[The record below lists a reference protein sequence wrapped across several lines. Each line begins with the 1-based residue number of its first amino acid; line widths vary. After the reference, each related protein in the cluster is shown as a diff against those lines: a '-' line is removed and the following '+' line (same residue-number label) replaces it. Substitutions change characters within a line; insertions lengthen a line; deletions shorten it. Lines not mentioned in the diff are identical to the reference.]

1 MSRLDRH
8 NQGML
13 PRLRGVEIKEEDEE
27 LALLLADQFYPEL
40 THLDQIEDPQEK
52 RGWITLAVQI
62 LRGQEAVIRHAAA
75 TFGEVF
81 KPGVEA
87 QVADTLRKSAAEE
100 QEREERRDREI
111 EKHKAELFRISQK
124 EDKLSGLRERAIEQR
139 LSQAETRENNGLRIE
154 NRLIWMMT
162 TTFTLAV
169 VLLVAGA
176 VFTQLNDQPASL
188 PGWAPLAGG
197 SGCLALFSA
206 ITFALHRTRRAR
218 MELDPLAELLA
229 LTPYLPKEG
238 PSENDT

>member
-1 MSRLDRH
+1 VSHLDRH

-13 PRLRGVEIKEEDEE
+13 PRLRGVEIKEADEE

-81 KPGVEA
+81 KPGVDA

-100 QEREERRDREI
+100 REREERREREI
-111 EKHKAELFRISQK
+111 EKHKAELFQISQR
-124 EDKLSGLRERAIEQR
+124 EDNLSGLRDQAIEQG
-139 LSQAETRENNGLRIE
+139 LSQAETRESNGLRIE

-176 VFTQLNDQPASL
+176 VLTQLSDQPASL

-206 ITFALHRTRRAR
+206 ITFALHRTRRTR

-229 LTPYLPKEG
+229 LTPPSPKEA

>member
-1 MSRLDRH
+1 
-8 NQGML
+8 ML
-13 PRLRGVEIKEEDEE
+13 PRLRGVEIKEADEE

-100 QEREERRDREI
+100 REREERRQREI
-111 EKHKAELFRISQK
+111 EKHKAELFRISEQA
-124 EDKLSGLRERAIEQR
+124 EKLSDVRQRAAEQSLKQMEVREANGDR
-139 LSQAETRENNGLRIE
+139 LE

-162 TTFTLAV
+162 ITFTLAV
-169 VLLVAGA
+169 GLLIAGA
-176 VFTQLNDQPASL
+176 VLTQLNDQPASL
-188 PGWAPLAGG
+188 PGWVALAGG
-197 SGCLALFSA
+197 SGCLTLFSA

-229 LTPYLPKEG
+229 LTSSPPEEA
-238 PSENDT
+238 PSEKDT